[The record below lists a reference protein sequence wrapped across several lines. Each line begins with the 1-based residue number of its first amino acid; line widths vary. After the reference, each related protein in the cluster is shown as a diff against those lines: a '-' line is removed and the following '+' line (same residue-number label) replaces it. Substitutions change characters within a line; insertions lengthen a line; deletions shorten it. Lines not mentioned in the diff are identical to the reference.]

1 MIAYLYCFS
10 NLGWITTASQSKAVW
25 LMHSPPTSW
34 PGSCR
39 KTCFFI
45 KENIFGS
52 LILYSDLF
60 SFTVAFEKQKKCEVG
75 IQITWVYAC
84 SLMILPFLSLPSY
97 PASEDEVLMWG
108 SYVSVISLK
117 EQHQGQLIGSC
128 RTLMQLA
135 QPLFLWVRK
144 STVAN
149 VFFGVEGMRGGIEG
163 IWEES
168 ASFWYHLRVIT
179 SSQLNK
185 WLRRL
190 SSINFP
196 GNILTLVLQFHSMY
210 VGCLSF

>member
-1 MIAYLYCFS
+1 MTSWSSKLIKMSPCFHS
-10 NLGWITTASQSKAVW
+10 NLSTVLKI
-25 LMHSPPTSW
+25 M
-34 PGSCR
+34 
-39 KTCFFI
+39 
-45 KENIFGS
+45 KEMRSG
-52 LILYSDLF
+52 YSDH
-60 SFTVAFEKQKKCEVG
+60 
-75 IQITWVYAC
+75 
-84 SLMILPFLSLPSY
+84 LSLHLQLNDSPVPLPPLLSCQ
-97 PASEDEVLMWG
+97 WG
-108 SYVSVISLK
+108 RDSYVSTISLK

-168 ASFWYHLRVIT
+168 ASFWHHLRVIT